1 MRASRSRTT
10 ASTFPPSV
18 RLPSMRAR
26 PRLALRSP
34 WKRAARWW
42 STGASW
48 SRRRTAPVSRWK
60 DLKVLATTAEVD
72 EIRKDA
78 GQRELRLYIDVDR
91 GEWLLPRAVWLLQ
104 EKLNAY
110 ASFILDGKMRELY
123 PWAHPRDVR
132 IVIRSRGQPPQDAL
146 RLVGLVRETLEKDG
160 PRVEFEQVA

>member
-1 MRASRSRTT
+1 M
-10 ASTFPPSV
+10 
-18 RLPSMRAR
+18 
-26 PRLALRSP
+26 
-34 WKRAARWW
+34 
-42 STGASW
+42 
-48 SRRRTAPVSRWK
+48 
-60 DLKVLATTAEVD
+60 LATIDSIDLIE
-72 EIRKDA
+72 KDS
-78 GQRELRLYIDVDR
+78 GERELRLVLDVER